1 MGYLASLAENLG
13 YSYAEKL
20 PTHLT
25 HGFMTTMLRIAL
37 ANGKGGTTKT
47 STTIHLADALAAQG
61 ARVLVVDLD
70 DQANC
75 TKFLR
80 ADLKQGTPSVG
91 ELLLQRASLSDTIR
105 NARNGIHIVP
115 ARRGLLSQS
124 LELLTVYYNQERLAM
139 GLEEGEGIY
148 DIGLFDCPPALSV
161 LTANAIFAADWLLV
175 PTTLDPAAY
184 DGLDDLLAF
193 SRSVRRDPMP
203 HSILISAFDARKS
216 KVNRNVEPALV
227 ANYNTM
233 DLRIPTCEAVK
244 QAHSALCSLAEIKP
258 RSRAWQAFKEL
269 AKIVV
274 KLQKESKDVAAA

>member
-1 MGYLASLAENLG
+1 
-13 YSYAEKL
+13 
-20 PTHLT
+20 
-25 HGFMTTMLRIAL
+25 MLRIAL

-47 STTIHLADALAAQG
+47 STTIHLADALAIQG
-61 ARVLVVDLD
+61 AKVLVVDLD

-75 TKFLR
+75 TKFLGAELEEGR
-80 ADLKQGTPSVG
+80 PSVG
-91 ELLLQRASLSDTIR
+91 ELLLKRACLSDTIR
-105 NARNGIHIVP
+105 QARNGIHVVP

-124 LELLTVYYNQERLAM
+124 LELLTVYYNQERLAA
-139 GLEEGEGIY
+139 GLEDGEGLY

-184 DGLDDLLAF
+184 DGLDDLLTFAC
-193 SRSVRRDPMP
+193 SVRRDPMP

-216 KVNRNVEPALV
+216 RVNRNVEPALM
-227 ANYNTM
+227 ANYNTL

-244 QAHSALCSLAEIKP
+244 QAHSALSSIIEINP
-258 RSRAWQAFKEL
+258 RSRAWQAFQEL
-269 AKIVV
+269 ARIVI